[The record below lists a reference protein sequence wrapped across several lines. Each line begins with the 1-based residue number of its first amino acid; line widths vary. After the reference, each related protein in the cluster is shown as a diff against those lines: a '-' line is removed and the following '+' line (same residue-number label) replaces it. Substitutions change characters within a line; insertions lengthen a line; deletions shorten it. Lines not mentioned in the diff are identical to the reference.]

1 MKRMNSHN
9 SIRAWLVL
17 LCLAVVCG
25 TSAVRGQQRSSRPNR
40 PSWKRRDVN
49 WRMTGGSTIKAVNYP
64 KGKPLPLF
72 ADGDEYQSTALCK
85 KTLQTKVGSGP
96 TLFSTTPTATVT
108 ATVIDSPPVNGFVP
122 WIAVAVTDKRLDD
135 LELDATPE
143 TSVVGNYLTSSPETS
158 YAIGIFDTGASAH
171 VMSDNDAVRAGVFD
185 YTHNLITSSL
195 VEFSGVTGSASGW
208 VSKPLGLFVDGLGAI
223 EPNGMLLDDSGM
235 VGEFNVSII
244 VGDPIESPNLPT
256 AIGSPLSVY
265 FTTVFQNDQQVTV
278 THDSNEF
285 TAPDIH
291 LYDRYDPCIPNYSN
305 SIALE
310 LRPTG
315 SVSVQYFPN
324 ILDPFDPD
332 FGAPMSPSVI
342 TGFLPS
348 QSLFFIS
355 SVDLAHG
362 EKSAIDKDGFMLDTG
377 AQVSVI
383 SEAIA
388 ARLGLDATDADFEV
402 EIQGVTGDVIMAP
415 GFYIDSLEIT
425 ATPEWL
431 SFTNVPVVMLNVDSP
446 EGGTLEGIIGMNLF
460 TMFNLVLRGGGLLGQ
475 DPPSLEFELIQI
487 IADIAPAGGDGV
499 VNWLDLAALAEAWLA
514 TTGSANWNPNADMA
528 PTATNDGVV
537 NFLDFAVFA
546 EDWFST
552 AAP

>member
-1 MKRMNSHN
+1 
-9 SIRAWLVL
+9 
-17 LCLAVVCG
+17 
-25 TSAVRGQQRSSRPNR
+25 
-40 PSWKRRDVN
+40 
-49 WRMTGGSTIKAVNYP
+49 MTGGSTIKAVNYP
-64 KGKPLPLF
+64 TGKTPPLF
-72 ADGDEYQSTALCK
+72 ADQDEYRPTALRK
-85 KTLQTKVGSGP
+85 KTLQTKTGP
-96 TLFSTTPTATVT
+96 RPALFSATSTAPVT
-108 ATVIDSPPVNGFVP
+108 ATVIDSPPVDGFVP

-135 LELDATPE
+135 LELNATPE

-171 VMSDNDAVRAGVFD
+171 VMSDNDAARAGVFD
-185 YTHNLITSSL
+185 YTPDLITSSL
-195 VEFSGVTGSASGW
+195 AEVSGVTGSVRGW

-223 EPNGMLLDDSGM
+223 EPNGMLLDDSDM

-265 FTTVFQNDQQVTV
+265 FTAVFRNDQQITV
-278 THDSNEF
+278 IRDSNEF
-285 TAPDIH
+285 TSPDIRF
-291 LYDRYDPCIPNYSN
+291 YESYDPCIPDYSN
-305 SIALE
+305 TIALE

-315 SVSVQYFPN
+315 TVSVQYFPN

-348 QSLFFIS
+348 QSLFFVS
-355 SVDLAHG
+355 SVDLAH
-362 EKSAIDKDGFMLDTG
+362 KDRSAIDKDGFMLDTG

-388 ARLGLDATDADFEV
+388 ARLGLSATNADFEV
-402 EIQGVTGDVIMAP
+402 EIQGVSGDVIMAP

-431 SFTNVPVVMLNVDSP
+431 SFTNVPVIMLDVDSP

-460 TMFNLVLRGGGLLGQ
+460 TRFNLVLRGGGLLGQ
-475 DPPSLEFELIQI
+475 DPPSLEFELIYI

-499 VNWLDLAALAEAWLA
+499 VNSLDLAAFAEAWLA

-528 PTATNDGVV
+528 PPATNDGLV

-546 EDWFST
+546 EDWPST
-552 AAP
+552 TAP